1 MGTTKKYWTGL
12 NDLHDTQEFR
22 ESAENEFPKDLAI
35 DEFLGNEKLS
45 ETSSS
50 RRDFLKFMGFSL
62 TAASLAAC
70 ETPVIKSIPYV
81 EKPQDIIPGVANH
94 YASTYYDGQDYG
106 NIMVKTREGRPIFI
120 KPNKSKAFS
129 GGINARINAS
139 VLGLYD
145 GARLQAPLLN
155 KNVSSWADLDA
166 AVISALAASTNIRLL
181 TSTIISP
188 SFQRAIDAFI
198 SARPGAKHVTYD
210 AVSYAGIRKAN
221 TVGFGVAIIPTYDF
235 SKAKAIVSV
244 GADFLNSWLL
254 PTVFT
259 SQYAATRNPASSWM
273 SKHIQIEANLSLAG
287 SNADERYAVKPSA
300 YGAMVAAIYNSVA
313 NKLGQGASIT
323 VSGEVNQTAA
333 DRAAEALVAA
343 KGESLLVCGSNE
355 SAVQELVNAT
365 NVLLGNYGSTI
376 DLSTPV
382 HLFKGDDAAMTELVN
397 EMNTGSVDF
406 LLVHGVNPSYSW
418 VEADKFR
425 AGLSKV
431 KFSISTSLYEDET
444 ASLCSA
450 VAPDRHYLE
459 SWNDFNPSGS
469 RIDLAQPVISPL
481 FDSRQAGES
490 LLRWAG
496 IPTDYYTW
504 IRSTINPAYTP
515 LDLETDQ
522 SWNMGLYNGTLA
534 SGSVSAGSPANPV
547 FTDTAADASGRILA
561 PAAGWEVLLY
571 QKTAIGA
578 GNQTNNPWLQELPD
592 PISKVTWDNYIAMCP
607 SDVEEG
613 GYNYFIS
620 QEQPASLATV
630 TVNGISVTLP
640 VIAQPGQAKGCL
652 SIAIG
657 YGRGANGEK
666 VGKAAF
672 QTEEGG
678 DFSKDENGNP
688 VSVGRNV
695 FGFASVR
702 NGEVVYYNSGEI
714 VKSDGTYPLA
724 CTQIHHTLMDRTGVL
739 KETDLNTYSTE
750 KAKAKGQA
758 SYNIA
763 PGLVVHEDVNADGV
777 IDSRDKKSTRAF
789 DLWHAHPVE
798 AVGHRWGM
806 TIDLNGCIGCG
817 ACVTACHL
825 ENNVPVV
832 GKDEV
837 RRARDMHWMRIDRY
851 YSSAMTKERG
861 KEEGLGKIDMYSA
874 MERPEDQPRT
884 VHMPMMCQHC
894 NHAPCETVCPV
905 VATTHSNE
913 GLNQMTYNRCIG
925 TRYCANNCPFK
936 VRRFNWFNYQ
946 AYKKFKNVNP
956 AQDELTR
963 MVLNPDVTVRSRG
976 VMEKCSMCVQRIQQG
991 KLAAKKESRPV
1002 EDQDVVTAC
1011 AEACPTH
1018 AITFGDLNSKTA
1030 RIAGVAEDVRA
1041 YHALEEIG
1049 VQPNIFY
1056 LTKVRNTESNEA

>member
-1 MGTTKKYWTGL
+1 MGNTKKYWTGL
-12 NDLHDTQEFR
+12 NDLHDTPEFR

-35 DEFLGNEKLS
+35 DEFLGNEKLR
-45 ETSSS
+45 ETSSN

-62 TAASLAAC
+62 TAATLAAC

-120 KPNKSKAFS
+120 KPNRTNPFA

-145 GARLQAPLLN
+145 GARLQSPLLN
-155 KNVSSWADLDA
+155 KQAASWADLDGA
-166 AVISALAASTNIRLL
+166 ALNALSASANPRIL
-181 TSTIISP
+181 TSTVISP
-188 SFQRAIDAFI
+188 SLQRAIDAFVA
-198 SARPGAKHVTYD
+198 ARPGTRHIVYD
-210 AVSYAGIRKAN
+210 TISYSGIRKAN
-221 TVGFGVAIIPTYDF
+221 LAGFGVALIPSYDF

-259 SQYAATRNPASSWM
+259 TQYGATRNPASPWM
-273 SKHIQIEANLSLAG
+273 SRHIQIEANLSLAG
-287 SNADERYAVKPSA
+287 SNADERYTLRPSA
-300 YGAMVAAIYNSVA
+300 YGSMVAAIYKAVA
-313 NKLGQGASIT
+313 ARLGQSVSVS
-323 VSGEVNQTAA
+323 VSGDIDQNAA
-333 DRAAEALVAA
+333 DRAAAALVEA

-365 NVLLGNYGSTI
+365 NFLLGNYGTTI
-376 DLSTPV
+376 DLNNPV
-382 HLFKGDDAAMTELVN
+382 HLFKGDDAAMSELVN
-397 EMNTGSVDF
+397 EMNSGAVDF
-406 LLVHGVNPSYSW
+406 LLIHGVNPAYSW
-418 VEADKFR
+418 VESDKFR
-425 AGLSKV
+425 SGLAKV
-431 KFSISTSLYEDET
+431 KFSVSTALYEDET

-490 LLRWAG
+490 VLKWAG
-496 IPTDYYTW
+496 VQTDYYTW
-504 IRSTINPAYTP
+504 IRTTLNPSYTAI
-515 LDLETDQ
+515 DLETDQ
-522 SWNMGLYNGTLA
+522 SWNMGLYNGTLGA
-534 SGSVSAGSPANPV
+534 SNTVESPAVSMV
-547 FTDTAADASGRILA
+547 FNDTSADASGRISK
-561 PAAGWEVLLY
+561 PGSGWEVLLY
-571 QKTAIGA
+571 QKTGIGA

-592 PISKVTWDNYIAMCP
+592 PISKVTWDNYIAMSP

-613 GYNYFIS
+613 GYNYYIS

-630 TVNGISVTLP
+630 AVNGISVTLP
-640 VIAQPGQAKGCL
+640 VIAQPGQAKGTL
-652 SIAIG
+652 SVALG

-672 QTEEGG
+672 QTEKGG
-678 DFSKDENGNP
+678 DFLSDENGNP
-688 VSVGRNV
+688 VPVGKNV
-695 FGFASVR
+695 FGFAALR
-702 NGEVVYYNSGEI
+702 NGEVVYYNSGDIAKAE
-714 VKSDGTYPLA
+714 GTYALA

-739 KETDLNTYSTE
+739 KETDIATYSAE
-750 KAKAKGQA
+750 KSKPKGQA

-763 PGLVVHEDVNADGV
+763 PGLVVHEDTNGDGV
-777 IDSRDKKSTRAF
+777 IDARDKKSTRAF

-806 TIDLNGCIGCG
+806 TIDLNSCIGCG

-851 YSSAMTKERG
+851 YSSAMTKDRG
-861 KEEGLGKIDMYSA
+861 KEEGIGKIDMYAA

-946 AYKKFKNVNP
+946 AYKKFKHVNP

-991 KLAAKKESRPV
+991 KLSAKKESRPV
-1002 EDQDVVTAC
+1002 EDQDIITAC
-1011 AEACPTH
+1011 SEACPTH
-1018 AITFGDLNSKTA
+1018 AITFGDLNSKTT
-1030 RIAGVAEDVRA
+1030 RISGIAEDVRA